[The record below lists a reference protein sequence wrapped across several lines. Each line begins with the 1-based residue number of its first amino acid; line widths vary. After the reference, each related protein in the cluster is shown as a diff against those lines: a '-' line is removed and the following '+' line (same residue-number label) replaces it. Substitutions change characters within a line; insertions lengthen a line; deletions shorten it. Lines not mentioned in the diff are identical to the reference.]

1 MKAEKKTCPNCGSED
16 VESVAGDNKGT
27 YRCPDCSYSG
37 SLFPERQILIE
48 EDEEEHG
55 KEEQEREEPV
65 KQIRNNRKKVKKIK
79 GGKKKKK

>member
-1 MKAEKKTCPNCGSED
+1 MKAEKKICPNCGSED

-48 EDEEEHG
+48 DDEEEYEG
-55 KEEQEREEPV
+55 EED
-65 KQIRNNRKKVKKIK
+65 KAAKSLKKNKKKVKKNERSKEKIK
-79 GGKKKKK
+79 N